1 LDRTILAQEERARR
15 RDAEFAACGVASPRM
30 SPTATHGVLFDVG
43 YGLLDEAPRLTAAL
57 RWLATHLAPHGITT
71 SAAQLEARYAE
82 ACRAPRLPSLLMQV
96 ALAVGVDES
105 LARRLRRELPWE
117 EVPMPPYAGAID
129 ALRAL
134 EAAGVKRGVLANQPL
149 GARRDLEACGAA
161 TLLDDIWLSE
171 AVGLSKPDPAFFRL
185 ALTTWGLAAARVAY
199 VGDRPD
205 NDVAPAKALGLHTV
219 RLRLGPHAG
228 QPIRGPA
235 EQADFDARSFA
246 EVAAHLLAWAAE

>member
-1 LDRTILAQEERARR
+1 
-15 RDAEFAACGVASPRM
+15 M

-43 YGLLDEAPRLTAAL
+43 YGLLDETPRLKAAL
-57 RWLATHLAPHGITT
+57 RWLATHLTLNGITT
-71 SAAQLEARYAE
+71 SAEQLEARYAE

-96 ALAVGVDES
+96 ALAVGADEA
-105 LARRLRRELPWE
+105 LTRRLRHELPWE
-117 EVPMPPYAGAID
+117 EVPMPPYPGAID

-134 EAAGVKRGVLANQPL
+134 KAAGAKLGVLANQPL
-149 GARRDLEACGAA
+149 GARRDLEACGATA
-161 TLLDDIWLSE
+161 LLDDVWLSE
-171 AVGLSKPDPAFFRL
+171 AVRLAKPDPAFFRL

-228 QPIRGPA
+228 QPVRGPA
-235 EQADFDARSFA
+235 EQADFDALSFA
-246 EVAAHLLAWAAE
+246 EVAAHLQAWASD